1 MHLQVKYT
9 YYLVNFSKNILV
21 SSSVNGL
28 MVQVKM
34 RSLDWS
40 KHVFGNRR
48 IESCHSVQVYAKQE
62 PTVRDNRM

>member
-1 MHLQVKYT
+1 
-9 YYLVNFSKNILV
+9 
-21 SSSVNGL
+21 

-62 PTVRDNRM
+62 PTVRDNRMWNSSKIGTNCAECTWYAVLDNISYFHV